1 MSVKRYG
8 WIISVLCVTALATPG
23 GLTPTALA
31 QPEASTN
38 DLRRENDQLRE
49 RIAQLQAQV
58 AERNKRIKELED
70 KVKALEAGGAP
81 TAPPATTPATP
92 AKAPDTATPP
102 ETTPSGPTATPP
114 EDPLA
119 SPEAM
124 FAVLSTEYAEAVG
137 SLPRESDNDI
147 KRYLRE
153 VSKWAKAAERKH
165 RGNIDWVILVQKV
178 TEEAGRTTIDYRVL
192 DAASGLPYGTTPTQ
206 LALSGRLA
214 KQITD
219 QPNQKTWKLIGTA
232 SAKPAVNPERAE
244 PTLFNVPKL
253 IGPYAEFGFDVS
265 VTTLTPI
272 LAPGRPAT
280 P

>member
-1 MSVKRYG
+1 MSNVKRCG
-8 WIISVLCVTALATPG
+8 WVVSTVCA
-23 GLTPTALA
+23 GLLVAPAAITGVAHA

-49 RIAQLQAQV
+49 RIAQLQAQL
-58 AERNKRIKELED
+58 AERNKKIKELED
-70 KVKALEAGGAP
+70 KVKELEKGG
-81 TAPPATTPATP
+81 TPATTPAPTP
-92 AKAPDTATPP
+92 AKTPDATTPPDTS
-102 ETTPSGPTATPP
+102 TPSGPTATPP

-119 SPEAM
+119 APESL
-124 FAVLSTEYAEAVG
+124 FAVLQAEYNDTVG
-137 SLPRESDNDI
+137 TLPRGNESDV

-165 RGNIDWVILVQKV
+165 RGSVDWVILVQKV
-178 TEEAGRTTIDYRVL
+178 NEEAGRTTIDYRVI
-192 DAASGLPYGTTPTQ
+192 DASSGLAYGTTTSQ

-214 KQITD
+214 KQITE
-219 QPNQKTWKLIGTA
+219 QPNQKTWKLIGTMN
-232 SAKPAVNPERAE
+232 AKPAVNPERAE
-244 PTLFNVPKL
+244 ATLFNVPKL

-265 VTTLTPI
+265 VTSLTPI